1 MNIADM
7 AKKLKVTQNVSKV
20 NKLKVG
26 DKAPDFSLNNQ
37 DGKTFSLK
45 DYKGKK
51 VVLYFY
57 PKDDTPGCTAESCNL
72 RDNYSSLKKK
82 GYEVIGV
89 SVDNE
94 KSHKKFANKFNLPFN
109 LLADTEK
116 DMVEKYGVWGE
127 KMLFGRKYMGIIRT
141 TFIIDENGKIEK
153 IINDVETENHT
164 KQVLA

>member
-1 MNIADM
+1 MNLADM
-7 AKKLKVTQNVSKV
+7 AKKLNVTKDVTKV

-26 DKAPDFSLNNQ
+26 DKAPDFSIKNQ
-37 DGKTFSLK
+37 DGKEYSLK
-45 DYKGKK
+45 DYAGKK

-94 KSHKKFANKFNLPFN
+94 KSHKKFAKKFDLPFN
-109 LLADTEK
+109 LLADIEK
-116 DMVEKYGVWGE
+116 KMVNDYGVWGE
-127 KMLFGRKYMGIIRT
+127 KTLFGRKYMGIIRT
-141 TFIIDENGKIEK
+141 TFIIDEKGKIEK
-153 IINDVETENHT
+153 IIGDVETGDHT
-164 KQVLA
+164 AQVLA